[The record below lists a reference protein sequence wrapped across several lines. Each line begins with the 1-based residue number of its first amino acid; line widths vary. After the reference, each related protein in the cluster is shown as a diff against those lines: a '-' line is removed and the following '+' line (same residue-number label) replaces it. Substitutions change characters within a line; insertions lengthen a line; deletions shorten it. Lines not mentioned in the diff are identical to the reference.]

1 MTYAT
6 GLRLL
11 AAINAL
17 LCLTVILAP
26 VCGPLGFFFYLK
38 ARQKEK
44 EKQRLLNAQTN

>member
-1 MTYAT
+1 MAYAT
-6 GLRLL
+6 GLRSL

-26 VCGPLGFFFYLK
+26 VCGPLGFFFYIQAK
-38 ARQKEK
+38 KKEK